1 MLRRHSMLFLA
12 LVILALYYTAAFWLG
27 GWPLVGILLVADLA
41 GGGWPLAL
49 LASLAYLAFIGNW
62 VGVVLVAGFAGV
74 TLVLVDFYHARES
87 RRADVSPE

>member
-1 MLRRHSMLFLA
+1 MFLT
-12 LVILALYYTAAFWLG
+12 LVMLALYYTAAHWLG

-62 VGVVLVAGFAGV
+62 MGVVLVAGFAV
-74 TLVLVDFYHARES
+74 VSLVIVDFYADQ
-87 RRADVSPE
+87 RA